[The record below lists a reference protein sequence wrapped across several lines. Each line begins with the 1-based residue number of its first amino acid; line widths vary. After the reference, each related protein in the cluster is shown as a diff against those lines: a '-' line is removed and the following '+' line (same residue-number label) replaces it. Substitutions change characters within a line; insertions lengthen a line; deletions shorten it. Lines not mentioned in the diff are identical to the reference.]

1 MHNLFKLRD
10 VSDRAPNSS
19 RAMSDVPEPFPH
31 LALGTDEPP
40 LPEARR
46 VGPTLQWRSR
56 SRQERG

>member
-1 MHNLFKLRD
+1 
-10 VSDRAPNSS
+10 
-19 RAMSDVPEPFPH
+19 MSDVPEPFPH

-46 VGPTLQWRSR
+46 VGPTLQWRSC